1 MTIAEA
7 RALIEENIRKQSD
20 EDRISALETREV
32 LLAMLDATE
41 ALVDGSIGSAVIP
54 YIGENGNWWVGN
66 TDTGQKPIAVLGG
79 LKKGMTVMWDISQPV
94 PDGCVLTH
102 EHPGEIV
109 DGVHIPEII
118 NGVKIPRYARRV
130 PVGFDPTSSPTPA
143 NVTAADAENYGAV
156 GNTGGLSKYKLS
168 IGQLPKHSFFT
179 TTSTWINNTRIAA
192 GSTLKRVFSS
202 MRKNGNQ
209 DYDDVGSTGVPDLCP
224 TNELGNGDWVD
235 NRQEYVV
242 TCYITKVSEGEDSDI
257 ASIDIQEGTGILI
270 DKDDIKKPVI
280 SIDPDVV
287 ATKENG
293 KVLLADL
300 PLSVNPTATPT
311 LGETFGGGKIF
322 HILTPDETGYEVG
335 KIKVLIAAPA
345 DANTGV
351 RWSFQS
357 LNSGGSYFYENEG
370 NTLEAIGE
378 GASNTTKLLA
388 FLSTNTNPAATDVY
402 AIKIAAEYTSGGFS
416 DWYLPSKDEL
426 RLLSNLN
433 KAGGALEGFLG
444 TVQASGY
451 WSSTENETLINTFYE
466 ELDSDG
472 GNGSDDRSS
481 LKAVRCVRVSE
492 YGGGSDG
499 LMLKSEAD
507 SLYLT
512 KAEYSV
518 GNAYSALPTVST
530 SANIEILIENA
541 IFIKEINIFAVSGN
555 PVVEIP
561 ELGTGLM
568 GGQTFY
574 PQTANLKKAANST
587 VGINV
592 SEGEVKIQ
600 IVKFNV

>member
-41 ALVDGSIGSAVIP
+41 ALVNGSIGSAVIP

-79 LKKGMTVMWDISQPV
+79 LKKGMTVMYDISQPV
-94 PDGCVLTH
+94 PEGCVLTH

-168 IGQLPKHSFFT
+168 IGQLPKHTFFT
-179 TTSTWINNTRIAA
+179 ATSTWVNNTRIAA

-209 DYDDVGSTGVPDLCP
+209 DYDDVGSTGAPDLCP
-224 TNELGNGDWVD
+224 TNELGNEDWVD

-280 SIDPDVV
+280 SINPDVV

-335 KIKVLIAAPA
+335 KIKVLIVAPA

-357 LNSGGSYFYENEG
+357 LNTGGSYFYENEG

-402 AIKIAAEYTSGGFS
+402 AIKIAAEYTAGGFS
-416 DWYLPSKDEL
+416 DWYLPSKAEL
-426 RLLSNLN
+426 RLLSDLN

-444 TVQASGY
+444 AVQTAGY
-451 WSSTENETLINTFYE
+451 WSSTENEALINTFYE

-481 LKAVRCVRVSE
+481 LKAVRCIRISE

-499 LMLKSEAD
+499 LILKSEAD

-512 KAEYSV
+512 KDEYSA
-518 GNAYSALPTVST
+518 GNAYSAFPVNEITADASI
-530 SANIEILIENA
+530 SIPANTWV
-541 IFIKEINIFAVSGN
+541 KDINIFVIAGA
-555 PVVEIP
+555 PTI
-561 ELGTGLM
+561 ELPSLSTGEM
-568 GGQTFY
+568 TGQDFY
-574 PQTANLKKAANST
+574 PLTANMHFL
-587 VGINV
+587 
-592 SEGEVKIQ
+592 SEGVLEVKVSSGTVKVQ
-600 IVKFNV
+600 IIKYNI